1 MLYILE
7 NIGKG
12 KIGLGERQISPD
24 ELILI
29 EDSTPDLLRS
39 KDRVLLVANWV
50 ENVGTGFF
58 DYTYANTRIKATSDV
73 EFIPHSA
80 SVATV
85 NDAGIQPHTPISV
98 GQAIITA
105 SNVPVQDITV
115 DVLIKR
121 IKDV

>member
-1 MLYILE
+1 MIFILN

-12 KIGLGERQISPD
+12 KIGLGERQISPG
-24 ELILI
+24 ELVLI
-29 EDSTPDLLRS
+29 EDNTPGILRA
-39 KDRVLLVANWV
+39 KDQVLLAANWV
-50 ENVGTGFF
+50 ENIGTGFF
-58 DYTYANTRIKATSDV
+58 DYTYENLRIKTYSAI

-105 SNVPVQDITV
+105 SAIPAGDITV
-115 DVLIKR
+115 DILIKM